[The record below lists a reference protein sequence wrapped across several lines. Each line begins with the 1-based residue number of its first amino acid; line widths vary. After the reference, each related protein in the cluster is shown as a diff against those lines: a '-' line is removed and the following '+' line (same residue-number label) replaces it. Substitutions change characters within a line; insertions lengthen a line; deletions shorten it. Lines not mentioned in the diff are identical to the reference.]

1 MKMNKITKWI
11 ASFTMGV
18 LALACLLGGVLL
30 PTGSTVEA
38 AAATATTDKVEMVEG
53 ASVRVDDSAI
63 RFSAWVNKAYY
74 DGLGEDK
81 EAGVYM
87 IPLDMLNGEPN
98 TLTHE
103 TLNAKKVKAH
113 VFSSKTTADYYH
125 FNAVLYDIPA
135 TDYGRAIVARAYV
148 RSGNT
153 YYWAENPQVR
163 SLTYVA
169 SGALQDGVD
178 ANGKPFN
185 STQRG
190 YLGNYVEDAI
200 ATFSFL
206 QDTITVEQSNARAAL
221 SLPLTIT
228 PVYKEDTVNNLMVQY
243 QTDNEEVATV
253 ENGGLVIGKAGI
265 ATITATLGNLSDS
278 IVVVVNGKNQD
289 LLMTDNTHSLDV
301 SLPDGYTVAGI
312 TLADDE
318 GSVSLGN
325 DLANLVIPED
335 LATDN
340 TKHGEKQAKVIVAN
354 GDNMYVV
361 TLPATVITAKI
372 STVADW
378 QSYIQPKSVETSDA
392 VFGYFILAE
401 DLVFTGSFGNPVLMA
416 GTNAAGAYFIN
427 ANSQVGF
434 RGTMNGRGHTLST
447 AASWWTNGL
456 FGMIGAGAR
465 IENVAF
471 TATGNLY
478 SNVNNRKLFGTAV
491 TGATFENV
499 QINLENQNPLVE
511 GTINCP
517 TVYPLTHYGFVACTM
532 HNVKI
537 SIVNSKIDSLLCAND
552 SNTVLGLKGTTFENC
567 SISLDDASSIAELG
581 HTGTVS
587 YQAEGAVLADGQET
601 LSGITYNATG
611 AGATEVTLSGER
623 QKFLLTDSDFAIS
636 LREYKDYDVQSI
648 TMTVGGT
655 EYMLGFNPSVLMFP
669 TALKSATQYHGE
681 QNLIVLAK
689 NGNETVKITVPVLL
703 ITKEITSVDDFKTIM
718 PKNTANPIYGY
729 YVLTNNIGDETTVI
743 DQEERW
749 YDNDLKND
757 TTGDVF
763 ADTIGFLGTLDGNG
777 YTFTYAVSTAG
788 MHRYGAFGILGA
800 GARVKNI
807 TFNVKSIT
815 MSVGTYVLAKR
826 IIGTTFEDVVF
837 DIESVTTN
845 AWYYGMLAAAV
856 SNSTFTDVDFIVRG
870 TTRSDSRQPLY
881 LISGANNETY
891 DPVSAFSDNAFNN
904 VSLYLYNGATIN
916 GAGKDTASGKIYTL
930 EECGVTVVNVGEE
943 GGNTDPTTV
952 QVTLSGR
959 QELLVSAGTG
969 AIDLGAYSTGYI
981 INSITLNAGS
991 GYALGNN
998 AAALTLSALTDKQY
1012 HGEQNLTVLATGD
1025 NVELEITVPVLLI
1038 TKKITSADEFMAL
1051 RPANATTAVYGYYVL
1066 TQNIGSESYMI
1077 NGNGSTSDRNLSS
1090 ASADCGFRGTID
1102 GKSYTFTYTLANDL
1116 TTSVS
1121 DKDGLFLLMGSGA
1134 TVKNITLKC
1143 EGIRTETGTHMLGQN
1158 VQSAKFENVTIE
1170 FTNVYS
1176 YYLGGLLAPS
1186 ITNSKFTNVNIIVK
1200 SVALRNSSHYYDPYI
1215 FANPVNTYDG
1225 SSAFDN
1231 EFINT
1236 VVYLYSGVVCRMGTH
1251 NSVAVSAEDC
1261 GIEVVNVSGDYEEI
1275 KSVVMGGEPQA
1286 LVLTDTEAQL
1296 VIGEYGDYT
1305 IQSISLFGDQEYSL
1319 GTNLNALDF
1328 SAVAAATQYHGEQN
1342 LTVLAASGNTLVR
1355 ITVPVL
1361 LITQE
1366 IKTADE
1372 FKTLLNNTAING
1384 YYVLCDDF
1392 DLGEVGGVNSTFAGT
1407 IDGSGYEL
1415 TYAIAGYST
1424 KDNSGYVSGLQ
1435 GKYGLFGAIAE
1446 GAVIKNLTLTN
1457 TGVTACGNTY
1467 MLAVSVNGATF
1478 ENVAFNLNKVHHRF
1492 TNYGVFAQSITNTH
1506 LEDVEIVS
1514 RATTHTWSDEVLFA
1528 NTFSGNTFVNTTV
1541 KLEAGATYTA
1551 LAKNGS
1557 TVYTA
1562 EGWAIDGA
1570 EVLSGITVVSE
1581 SSSVVTLNAA
1591 QDVVA
1596 NADGQKINL
1605 GAYNGYTVQSI
1616 TYNGVS
1622 LGTNRSSFRIDET
1635 DVANHGEGK
1644 QLVVVAKKD
1653 MHTVTITV
1661 PITLVTAKIST
1672 AQDWQR
1678 YIQSP
1683 SVEVED
1689 AVFGYFVLANSIV
1702 FTGNSFGNPV
1712 SISGKNSAGSYVVNA
1727 NAQVGFRGTLDGRGY
1742 TLSTASS
1749 WWTNGLF
1756 GLIGAG
1762 ARVENITFTV
1772 TGNMYSNTNARKLF
1786 GTAVTSATFENVE
1799 INLENQNPL
1808 VEGTVNCPTVYPLTH
1823 YGFVACT
1830 LRDVTINIK
1839 NSKIDCLLGANDTNA
1854 YLGLRGTTFTNCTIN
1869 LDENSSIVELGHT
1882 GTTVYQ
1888 PEGAILAKGQEY
1900 IGGISVPYAAPYL
1913 LYNGESQYTVV
1924 MPSMPTDD
1932 DIRAKDE
1939 LLALFKEATGVRL
1952 AVIDDFALTH
1962 ASNTTFLWI
1971 GSAAKF
1977 EELTGNTITLNGD
1990 GYALQVVDKNI
2001 YIIGEGYGLL
2011 NGAYG
2016 LMKQLFGF
2024 ETYYHDVYTLDTTK
2038 TVIGLS
2044 AVQSLESNPSVAK
2057 RVQTGIITKNEN
2069 GYADRLGANSGHWR
2083 YILPIY
2089 NENTGTYTSSVHNS
2103 FIFFPTASVGTYT
2116 HDSNY
2121 FAEADDSNASWWDQI
2136 FGTAENDGKQICYTA
2151 RGNSTSYTNMVN
2163 RAVSLIEKSLQQ
2175 YPVGEYPDYNNVALG
2190 MEDNYFTCACS
2201 SCKNVKSTYGAE
2213 SATVILFLNDV
2224 AAKVNTWMN
2233 TAGNEAYK
2241 RDLTFR
2247 FLAYDT
2253 FMQVPTT
2260 FPTLTAGVKIA
2271 PFVAMSEMD
2280 HGASSTST
2288 ANYTSNG
2295 NLTHSNTTVLSW
2307 VKSWGAWAKGQGT
2320 EAWAWTY
2327 GNFFRDYFCFYD
2339 SYDFYADIF
2348 NTVNAENGYGL
2359 IYVQQQSKANVNDVQ
2374 SAFMSLNVYVT
2385 SKLAW
2390 DHTLDINDL
2399 ISDYMNAMYLDA
2411 ADEMMAIFTEW
2422 RRLFD
2427 ETTLTDKWLSEQETK
2442 LKDCLTVDQINNLL
2456 ALFDNA
2462 YTAIEAYSGD
2472 EALYAK
2478 LQRNVDMEWLAPAK
2492 LLISKG
2498 SGSAIQTKYNELIE
2512 KFHITIFNEGV

>member
-38 AAATATTDKVEMVEG
+38 AAATATADKVEMAEG

-74 DGLGEDK
+74 DGLGENK

-113 VFSSKTTADYYH
+113 VFSSKSTADYYH
-125 FNAVLYDIPA
+125 FNAVLRDIPENS
-135 TDYGRAIVARAYV
+135 YGRAIVARAYV

-185 STQRG
+185 STQLG

-401 DLVFTGSFGNPVLMA
+401 DIVFTSSFGNPVLMA

-567 SISLDDASSIAELG
+567 SISLDDASSVAELG

-669 TALKSATQYHGE
+669 TVLKSATQYHGE

-703 ITKEITSVDDFKTIM
+703 ITKEITTLDELVGLM
-718 PKNTANPIYGY
+718 PKNANSAVYGY
-729 YVLTNNIGDETTVI
+729 YVLADNIGS
-743 DQEERW
+743 
-749 YDNDLKND
+749 
-757 TTGDVF
+757 
-763 ADTIGFLGTLDGNG
+763 ADTAVAASGRWFAAGVDQFDGENYGFKGTIDGNG
-777 YTFTYAVSTAG
+777 NTITFT
-788 MHRYGAFGILGA
+788 
-800 GARVKNI
+800 
-807 TFNVKSIT
+807 
-815 MSVGTYVLAKR
+815 
-826 IIGTTFEDVVF
+826 
-837 DIESVTTN
+837 
-845 AWYYGMLAAAV
+845 
-856 SNSTFTDVDFIVRG
+856 
-870 TTRSDSRQPLY
+870 
-881 LISGANNETY
+881 ISGANNY
-891 DPVSAFSDNAFNN
+891 GLFGFIGNGAVIKNLQINN
-904 VSLYLYNGATIN
+904 VSVSVAWATYLLGKCIDGATFEDVSIYLADVTATNYGVLAFKIENTTFRNVEITTVKTNTVSGTNRLILFTDTSEVADGAVFTGNTFVNTIVKLEAGATYTALAKNGATV
-916 GAGKDTASGKIYTL
+916 Y
-930 EECGVTVVNVGEE
+930 EEIDGVEVVNVGNG

-969 AIDLGAYSTGYI
+969 AIDLGAYSTGYT

-1038 TKKITSADEFMAL
+1038 TKEITSADEFMGIM
-1051 RPANATTAVYGYYVL
+1051 PTNATTAVYGYYVL
-1066 TQNIGSESYMI
+1066 ADNIGSADTLIDGTGRSIE
-1077 NGNGSTSDRNLSS
+1077 RNSS
-1090 ASADCGFRGTID
+1090 AVSSDYGFRGTID
-1102 GKSYTFTYTLANDL
+1102 GNGYSFAFTFTKTDPLSSSSYDQR
-1116 TTSVS
+1116 
-1121 DKDGLFLLMGSGA
+1121 GLFGLMGTGA
-1134 TVKNITLKC
+1134 TVKDIQFVC
-1143 EGIRTETGTHMLGQN
+1143 EWFEPDVGTHFFAQN
-1158 VQSAKFENVTIE
+1158 IQGAKFENVVIDLKAIG
-1170 FTNVYS
+1170 S
-1176 YYLGGLLAPS
+1176 YYPGGLLSAAM
-1186 ITNSKFTNVNIIVK
+1186 TNSRFSEFSIIVR
-1200 SVALRNSSHYYDPYI
+1200 AAELRSTAAWAQPYA
-1215 FANPVNTYDG
+1215 FAAIVNANEGT
-1225 SSAFDN
+1225 SAFSEN
-1231 EFINT
+1231 EFRGT
-1236 VVYLYSGVVCRMGTH
+1236 VLYVYTSSQVAYAGLAKDGDTVISSIDGVSVVSLDDTH
-1251 NSVAVSAEDC
+1251 A
-1261 GIEVVNVSGDYEEI
+1261 GKEI

-1296 VIGEYGDYT
+1296 DIGEYGDYT

-1342 LTVLAASGNTLVR
+1342 LTVWASNESTLVR

-1424 KDNSGYVSGLQ
+1424 KDTSGYVSGLQ

-1541 KLEAGATYTA
+1541 KLETGATYTA

-1622 LGTNRSSFRIDET
+1622 LGTNRSSFRIDEA

-1672 AQDWQR
+1672 
-1678 YIQSP
+1678 
-1683 SVEVED
+1683 VED
-1689 AVFGYFVLANSIV
+1689 WKTNFMPTEATGTTYGYFVLTRDIV
-1702 FTGNSFGNPV
+1702 ITDHIMLGI
-1712 SISGKNSAGSYVVNA
+1712 ISSYDAAGSY
-1727 NAQVGFRGTLDGRGY
+1727 GFRGTLDGRGY
-1742 TLSTASS
+1742 AVTISA
-1749 WWTNGLF
+1749 WTQNGLF
-1756 GLIGAG
+1756 GALGTGGLVKNLTVNATGLNVATNRYVLGRAGVNATLENLTINLTNLVSTNAEIGAL
-1762 ARVENITFTV
+1762 A
-1772 TGNMYSNTNARKLF
+1772 
-1786 GTAVTSATFENVE
+1786 
-1799 INLENQNPL
+1799 
-1808 VEGTVNCPTVYPLTH
+1808 H
-1823 YGFVACT
+1823 YGFRGCTFTNVDINVTGTVAS
-1830 LRDVTINIK
+1830 VFGGGV
-1839 NSKIDCLLGANDTNA
+1839 SQWW
-1854 YLGLRGTTFTNCTIN
+1854 GLNVKGYECTFTNCN
-1869 LDENSSIVELGHT
+1869 LNLMTDESSIGELGHCAA
-1882 GTTVYQ
+1882 TTDTANYVKY
-1888 PEGAILAKGQEY
+1888 
-1900 IGGISVPYAAPYL
+1900 VPYGMSTMNGETAVEGIMLNVPNDAYL

-1924 MPSMPTDD
+1924 MPSTPTDD

-1952 AVIDDFALTH
+1952 AVIDDLSLTH

-1977 EELTGNTITLNGD
+1977 TELTGNTVTLNGD

-2024 ETYYHDVYTLDTTK
+2024 ETYYHDVYTLDTDK

-2044 AVQSLESNPSVAK
+2044 AVQPLESNPSVAK

-2116 HDSNY
+2116 YDANY
-2121 FAEADDSNASWWDQI
+2121 FAKADDSNASWWEQI
-2136 FGTAENDGKQICYTA
+2136 FGTSENNGKQICYTA

-2163 RAVSLIEKSLQQ
+2163 RAASLIEKSLQQ
-2175 YPVGEYPDYNNVALG
+2175 YPATEYPDYNNVALG
-2190 MEDNYFTCACS
+2190 MEDNYFTCACDACAS
-2201 SCKNVKSTYGAE
+2201 VESQYGAE

-2224 AAKVNTWMN
+2224 ATAVNAWM
-2233 TAGNEAYK
+2233 AGDGAAYK
-2241 RDLTFR
+2241 RDLTYM
-2247 FLAYDT
+2247 FLAYNT

-2260 FPTLTAGVKIA
+2260 FPTLSDGVKIA

-2288 ANYTSNG
+2288 ADYTSNG
-2295 NLTHSNTTVLSW
+2295 NLTHSNATVLSW

-2427 ETTLTDKWLSEQETK
+2427 ETTLTDKWLSAQETE
-2442 LKDCLTVDQINNLL
+2442 LKGCLTVDQINNLL

-2498 SGSAIQTKYNELIE
+2498 SGSAIQTKYNELIA
-2512 KFHITIFNEGV
+2512 KYHITSFNEGV